1 MVYPLFFVRTTKIPY
16 WSPVFFIFIHNIVNC
31 HPLLITI
38 LIYNYIRICIILS
51 LIVANVIVYA
61 MKPNMY
67 SSVTKNILHH
77 KIQFHYVFTTLEYY
91 RVVSRNTKA
100 WSNTPRKISCGSR
113 NLWWVRGYTPSRGLG
128 DAGSPLATKLNV
140 TSRLM
145 YSVIAD

>member
-1 MVYPLFFVRTTKIPY
+1 MVYPLFFVRTLKIPY
-16 WSPVFFIFIHNIVNC
+16 WSPVFFIFIQNIVNC

-51 LIVANVIVYA
+51 LIVTNVIVYA

-77 KIQFHYVFTTLEYY
+77 KIQFYYVFTTLEYY

-100 WSNTPRKISCGSR
+100 WSNTPRKISSGSR
-113 NLWWVRGYTPSRGLG
+113 NLVGEGIYTQQGSGGRWKPPGYQ
-128 DAGSPLATKLNV
+128 TKCNF
-140 TSRLM
+140 TFNKFSYR
-145 YSVIAD
+145 